1 MYQAVIFMHMHSVGS
16 EDDFLTPP
24 SSPRLEDTEESP
36 RRLGRVCVE
45 HIPMKGKIDNLESK
59 LHSLQMYSVQQI
71 WDLQS
76 ELRQANQDNY
86 EKELMLNQW
95 HQHTLASEARR
106 RELDA
111 VINQLIEQLR
121 TLQQSLQSEC
131 NTSAQE
137 SKLEEVQRDKERT
150 QLKYEKQDNAKFRE
164 HNQELEDEVLRLK
177 FALKQAKQCEE
188 FIKQV
193 EEAALNNG
201 EVSRK
206 LAHGIFVGPTGSG
219 KSSLMDRLLG
229 RPRKQFSPSTGVAEP
244 VVVVDV
250 SINNPSTF
258 HSVTVVDKST
268 WKEIECNESFIRQM
282 DRTNIR
288 KASRQPV
295 RRANVSGISNTDLA
309 PSTTSADVPD
319 SSNTM
324 PSLASVSADVST
336 NASTSDR
343 VDAVKIQPVTR
354 ETVRH
359 MISTTIKQCGGFEK
373 FMRFLEE
380 SFTLYLRDTG
390 GQVEFQEMIPLLV
403 FGPSIFFFVFRLDLD
418 FKKKFEVKYRKRAG
432 ESLNCYISSITTEEA
447 FLQFLAS
454 VDAMDTPSVK
464 THQPLVFV
472 IGTHRDKLGESAK
485 IKIDWLNSH
494 LDLLINKSG
503 FRDLVQYADRH
514 KGQVMFTV
522 DNTSESDEDFKLI
535 RSKVNSMIIGR
546 KDFTIKYPIRYL
558 LFCLELQN
566 LKRSVL
572 SLDECKVMAA
582 KYGIEEDQ
590 LVHLL
595 QFLHLRIGVIRYFDK
610 DGVRHIVIKEPQ
622 LLFNKVTDL
631 IVKTFSSEALTD
643 VEADNFETKGILTAS
658 AFANVVS
665 IRDGISSEEFL
676 HLLVQL
682 RITALFNEPGKQAKE
697 KKYFIPSVLN
707 HVPESSERRHT
718 PILPL
723 AIKFGCK
730 HCPKGLFGVLV
741 THLMTPN
748 LSEGATT
755 TFTLMQDKIFK
766 DQVSFEVRSPGVHD
780 EMTLRALPSH
790 LEISLF
796 PEHSE
801 DRETP
806 VSEVCSNVRQI
817 METSIHQSLQDL
829 HYSRSRV
836 APVICFR
843 CEDKDCFDL
852 HEVEILEKGK
862 KLKIY
867 CEKTHSSYCIPANG
881 QCWYGTG
888 QYISQ
893 YTCGNSTTCC
903 LVTKPGSLLLPLL
916 HLAGLCPPS
925 PACSACSRH
934 KTPRL
939 T

>member
-1 MYQAVIFMHMHSVGS
+1 MAGKGITQRIAQHLIELSRDIDNEAMYHPTSSSTSSSNSSGLN
-16 EDDFLTPP
+16 DDSSQFPESDAPPEGNKPPESDTRSKGGTPRRRDTPP
-24 SSPRLEDTEESP
+24 
-36 RRLGRVCVE
+36 
-45 HIPMKGKIDNLESK
+45 
-59 LHSLQMYSVQQI
+59 
-71 WDLQS
+71 
-76 ELRQANQDNY
+76 
-86 EKELMLNQW
+86 
-95 HQHTLASEARR
+95 AS
-106 RELDA
+106 D
-111 VINQLIEQLR
+111 
-121 TLQQSLQSEC
+121 
-131 NTSAQE
+131 
-137 SKLEEVQRDKERT
+137 D
-150 QLKYEKQDNAKFRE
+150 
-164 HNQELEDEVLRLK
+164 EDEMSLGLQTLSEVEE
-177 FALKQAKQCEE
+177 EE

-193 EEAALNNG
+193 EEAAFNNS

-250 SINNPSTF
+250 SMDNPSTF
-258 HSVTVVDKST
+258 HSATVIDKGT
-268 WKEIECNESFIRQM
+268 WKEIEYSESIIRQM
-282 DRTNIR
+282 DVVTPPHTSANDVLDA
-288 KASRQPV
+288 AS
-295 RRANVSGISNTDLA
+295 
-309 PSTTSADVPD
+309 PSTTSTSVTTTSVNSTSASVQLPVTM
-319 SSNTM
+319 SSAYQHFRNL
-324 PSLASVSADVST
+324 LASILNFS
-336 NASTSDR
+336 R
-343 VDAVKIQPVTR
+343 VKTQFSPQPVTR
-354 ETVRH
+354 KFIKT
-359 MISTTIKQCGGFEK
+359 MISKTIENCGGFKK
-373 FMRFLEE
+373 FKHFLEE

-418 FKKKFEVKYRKRAG
+418 FKKKFEVKYRKSAD

-447 FLQFLAS
+447 FLQCLAC

-464 THQPLVFV
+464 THQPLVFI
-472 IGTHRDKLGESAK
+472 IGTHRDKLGESAEVR
-485 IKIDWLNSH
+485 IAELNSY
-494 LDLLINKSG
+494 LNTLLIEIG
-503 FRDLVQYADRH
+503 FRDLVQYADRR

-522 DNTSESDEDFKLI
+522 DNTSEREEDFKLI
-535 RSKVNSMIIGR
+535 CSKVNSMVYGH
-546 KDFTIKYPIRYL
+546 KDFTIRYPIRYL
-558 LFCLELQN
+558 LFCLDLQN

-595 QFLHLRIGVIRYFDK
+595 QFLHLRTGVIRYFDK

-622 LLFNKVTDL
+622 VLFNKVTDL
-631 IVKTFSSEALTD
+631 IIKTFSSEALTD
-643 VEADNFETKGILTAS
+643 VEADNFEKKGILTAS

-665 IRDGISSEEFL
+665 SQDGISPDEFL

-707 HVPESSERRHT
+707 HVPESRDRRPT

-723 AIKFGCK
+723 AVKFRCK

-741 THLMTPN
+741 THLMTPD

-806 VSEVCSNVRQI
+806 VSEVCTNVRLI
-817 METSIHQSLQDL
+817 VETSIHQSLQDL

-843 CEDKDCFDL
+843 CEDKDCSEL

-862 KLKIY
+862 KIKIY
-867 CEKTHSSYCIPANG
+867 CEKTRSSYCIPAKG

-888 QYISQ
+888 Q
-893 YTCGNSTTCC
+893 
-903 LVTKPGSLLLPLL
+903 
-916 HLAGLCPPS
+916 
-925 PACSACSRH
+925 
-934 KTPRL
+934 
-939 T
+939 

>member
-1 MYQAVIFMHMHSVGS
+1 MSGKVQETLEGKAIRENYDKLVTELRSYKGRLAGFCYSKGI
-16 EDDFLTPP
+16 TPR
-24 SSPRLEDTEESP
+24 SSNIRD
-36 RRLGRVCVE
+36 
-45 HIPMKGKIDNLESK
+45 I
-59 LHSLQMYSVQQI
+59 
-71 WDLQS
+71 LQS
-76 ELRQANQDNY
+76 ILDSVNSNVTGEIFEDFVDYLSKNLGKHHLRRVLIDDLIVQGMNKYSRETHCGAIDEPYYYPTSSSNSSDDQSPTSDAPSKGGTPRTFPASDENEASLKDHNLKHLSEVG
-86 EKELMLNQW
+86 EKE
-95 HQHTLASEARR
+95 
-106 RELDA
+106 
-111 VINQLIEQLR
+111 
-121 TLQQSLQSEC
+121 
-131 NTSAQE
+131 
-137 SKLEEVQRDKERT
+137 
-150 QLKYEKQDNAKFRE
+150 
-164 HNQELEDEVLRLK
+164 
-177 FALKQAKQCEE
+177 
-188 FIKQV
+188 FIDQV
-193 EEAALNNG
+193 EEAALTNS
-201 EVSRK
+201 EISRK

-229 RPRKQFSPSTGVAEP
+229 RKRKLQFSPSTGVAEP

-250 SINNPSTF
+250 SMDNPSTF
-258 HSVTVVDKST
+258 HSITLVDKDT
-268 WKEIECNESFIRQM
+268 WKEIECNESFVSQM
-282 DRTNIR
+282 ETRN
-288 KASRQPV
+288 ASTEPV
-295 RRANVSGISNTDLA
+295 RSTKVSVTSNRAPALH
-309 PSTTSADVPD
+309 TTSANVPV
-319 SSNTM
+319 T
-324 PSLASVSADVST
+324 ASPPANRSAIPSADASIT
-336 NASTSDR
+336 NASTSD
-343 VDAVKIQPVTR
+343 DAKIQPVTR
-354 ETVRH
+354 ASVRR
-359 MISTTIKQCGGFEK
+359 MISTTIKKCGGFHK
-373 FMRFLEE
+373 FKCFLKE

-447 FLQFLAS
+447 FLQCLAC

-472 IGTHRDKLGESAK
+472 IATHRDKLGKSAEEK
-485 IKIDWLNSH
+485 ITELNSH
-494 LDLLINKSG
+494 LDSLINKSG
-503 FRDLVQYADRH
+503 FRNLVQFADRR

-522 DNTSESDEDFKLI
+522 DNTSESEKEFKSI
-535 RSKVNSMIIGR
+535 RSKVNSLIIGR
-546 KDFTIKYPIRYL
+546 EDFTIEYPIRYL

-582 KYGIEEDQ
+582 NYGIEEDQ

-610 DGVRHIVIKEPQ
+610 DGVRHIVIKDPQ
-622 LLFNKVTDL
+622 VLFTKVTDL

-643 VEADNFETKGILTAS
+643 AEADNFEKKGILTAS

-665 IRDGISSEEFL
+665 SQDGISPEEFL

-707 HVPESSERRHT
+707 HVPESSERRQT
-718 PILPL
+718 LILPL
-723 AIKFGCK
+723 VIKFGCK

-741 THLMTPN
+741 THLMTPD

-755 TFTLMQDKIFK
+755 TFTLMQDEIFK
-766 DQVSFEVRSPGVHD
+766 DQVSFEVRSPSVHD

-801 DRETP
+801 YRETP

-817 METSIHQSLQDL
+817 VETSIYQSLQDL

-843 CEDKDCFDL
+843 CEDKDCSEL

-862 KLKIY
+862 KLKIH
-867 CEKTHSSYCIPANG
+867 CEKTRSSYCIPANG
-881 QCWYGTG
+881 RCWYGTG
-888 QYISQ
+888 QY
-893 YTCGNSTTCC
+893 N
-903 LVTKPGSLLLPLL
+903 
-916 HLAGLCPPS
+916 
-925 PACSACSRH
+925 
-934 KTPRL
+934 
-939 T
+939 

>member
-1 MYQAVIFMHMHSVGS
+1 MADKVEETLEGKIIRENFDELVRELIPNRGRLAGFCYSQGITLLSSDVGDILQSILDKVNSDETGETFQDFMDHISNHHGKQHLRQNLISDLIVEKFKPSGYPRLTSRKRRISHGNTVDDS
-16 EDDFLTPP
+16 ERPILQRQDAIDESYLSQTSSSNSSSPHTPP
-24 SSPRLEDTEESP
+24 ASDTPPIAKSDKPDTPPPNGTPPASIAPPVSDKTELKL
-36 RRLGRVCVE
+36 RE
-45 HIPMKGKIDNLESK
+45 HLES
-59 LHSLQMYSVQQI
+59 LPDVG
-71 WDLQS
+71 
-76 ELRQANQDNY
+76 E
-86 EKELMLNQW
+86 
-95 HQHTLASEARR
+95 
-106 RELDA
+106 
-111 VINQLIEQLR
+111 
-121 TLQQSLQSEC
+121 
-131 NTSAQE
+131 
-137 SKLEEVQRDKERT
+137 
-150 QLKYEKQDNAKFRE
+150 
-164 HNQELEDEVLRLK
+164 
-177 FALKQAKQCEE
+177 EE

-193 EEAALNNG
+193 EEEALNNS
-201 EVSRK
+201 EISRK

-250 SINNPSTF
+250 SMDNPSTF
-258 HSVTVVDKST
+258 HSVTVIDKGT
-268 WKEIECNESFIRQM
+268 WKEIECNESFVRQM
-282 DRTNIR
+282 DRKKILR
-288 KASRQPV
+288 KASSLVV
-295 RRANVSGISNTDLA
+295 RSTNVTVTSNIVLAVPTDMPDTSSSA
-309 PSTTSADVPD
+309 SPSDIPIITPPAIPSSPPLGTPSAD
-319 SSNTM
+319 
-324 PSLASVSADVST
+324 ASIT
-336 NASTSDR
+336 NASASD
-343 VDAVKIQPVTR
+343 DAKMKPVTR
-354 ETVRH
+354 ATVRQ
-359 MISTTIKQCGGFEK
+359 MIRTTIKRCGGFEK
-373 FMRFLEE
+373 FKRFLKE

-418 FKKKFEVKYRKRAG
+418 FKKEFEVKYRKSAG

-447 FLQFLAS
+447 FLQCLAS
-454 VDAMDTPSVK
+454 VDAMDTPSIK

-472 IGTHRDKLGESAK
+472 IGTHRDKLGESAEEK
-485 IKIDWLNSH
+485 IAELNSH
-494 LDLLINKSG
+494 LDSLISQSG
-503 FRDLVQYADRH
+503 FRDLVQFADRR

-522 DNTSESDEDFKLI
+522 DNTSESEEDFKLI

-546 KDFTIKYPIRYL
+546 EDFTIEYPIRYL
-558 LFCLELQN
+558 LFCLELQS

-572 SLDECKVMAA
+572 SFDECKVMAA

-622 LLFNKVTDL
+622 VLFNKVTDL
-631 IVKTFSSEALTD
+631 IIKTFSSEVLTD
-643 VEADNFETKGILTAS
+643 AEADNFEKKGILTAS

-665 IRDGISSEEFL
+665 SRDGISPEEFL

-682 RITALFNEPGKQAKE
+682 RITALFNEPGKKAKE

-707 HVPESSERRHT
+707 HVPESSERRQT

-723 AIKFGCK
+723 VIKFRCK

-741 THLMTPN
+741 THLMTPD

-780 EMTLRALPSH
+780 EMILRALTSH

-817 METSIHQSLQDL
+817 VETSIYQSLQDL

-843 CEDKDCFDL
+843 CEDKDCSEL

-862 KLKIY
+862 KLKIH
-867 CEKTHSSYCIPANG
+867 CEKTRSSFIMPAEG
-881 QCWYGTG
+881 QYWYGTG
-888 QYISQ
+888 
-893 YTCGNSTTCC
+893 
-903 LVTKPGSLLLPLL
+903 
-916 HLAGLCPPS
+916 
-925 PACSACSRH
+925 
-934 KTPRL
+934 
-939 T
+939 